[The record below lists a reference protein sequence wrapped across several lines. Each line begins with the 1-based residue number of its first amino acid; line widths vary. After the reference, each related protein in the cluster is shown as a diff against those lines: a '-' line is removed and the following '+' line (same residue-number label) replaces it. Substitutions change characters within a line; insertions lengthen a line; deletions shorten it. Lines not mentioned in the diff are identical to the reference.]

1 MQRLRAAAF
10 VCSLTFLPLI
20 SPGQTTP
27 APQQGMQM
35 CISGGASGNIP
46 GCSATPEPASVAGT
60 QLDAAARE
68 KLIREARQAYY
79 NLPSRGLKEFS
90 CQVLPDWDLMYNSER
105 LRASA
110 VERAQFLTALK
121 KVRFR
126 VLVGP
131 TGATNITHQGDAAP
145 AS

>member
-1 MQRLRAAAF
+1 MQKLQAAAF
-10 VCSLTFLPLI
+10 VCSLVFLPLI
-20 SPGQTTP
+20 SPCQTTP

-35 CISGGASGNIP
+35 CISGGASGDVP
-46 GCSATPEPASVAGT
+46 GCPATSEPASVAGT
-60 QLDAAARE
+60 PLAPAARD
-68 KLIREARQAYY
+68 KLMREARQSYY

-90 CQVLPDWDLMYNSER
+90 CQILPDWDLMYNSER
-105 LRASA
+105 LRATA

-131 TGATNITHQGDAAP
+131 TGATSITHQGDAAP